1 MKKAN
6 PLSFQAKCLDCLYF
20 KTNKHPSHKYPCS
33 QEGVKAYAIAPQC
46 FFPDVSVIANT
57 VQQFALLAST
67 MNTWSN
73 KQKRIAIHLLT
84 NSAKY
89 SKKTYQFGAKVY
101 LVHNGTGEYASD
113 YLSAYVLGYQRGYVV
128 LAGSSDMAT
137 LGRGFIAVINPDSV
151 ISFTEWQKRKAKM
164 KAENKINNPDRH
176 YVKRITSFDA
186 YEPPTIDQAPKEWK
200 AKVKSVKKDI
210 FDKVTDSIKMSG
222 W

>member
-1 MKKAN
+1 MCGIVGGIGN
-6 PLSFQAKCLDCLYF
+6 LDYREFLLSGLRKLDYRGYDSAGLAFYNNGKISLYRAV
-20 KTNKHPSHKYPCS
+20 
-33 QEGVKAYAIAPQC
+33 G
-46 FFPDVSVIANT
+46 SVDN
-57 VQQFALLAST
+57 LASIVPEGHPGT
-67 MNTWSN
+67 AG
-73 KQKRIAIHLLT
+73 IAHT
-84 NSAKY
+84 RWATHGGVTVENAHPQRSYDK
-89 SKKTYQFGAKVY
+89 KVY

-137 LGRGFIAVINPDSV
+137 LGRGFIAIINPDSV